1 MFKRKQLYSGLAFII
16 VFILQTVYGS
26 HLNGQSRKDTAGPFK
41 ADDLRSK
48 MAADTADRWMVT
60 RYIDSIKLFSK
71 RTFINP
77 KATDHTGW
85 GSFYGNGSLY
95 WFNDVKE
102 LELAATGF
110 TEKEADS
117 YIYHVVMNDSIE
129 LVPWSKPKVFRSNKF
144 ATYAYLG
151 KFECANKMIR
161 LEIYRLD
168 DYQHRVTA
176 SFNNMYLVP
185 ADLKMAVL
193 QYNNTFLSKPYQQ
206 VNIPDKAEKYFIKDS
221 IAAQK
226 MKFAWSDDIA
236 QISVHMVNTIQNDM
250 YNVYLKRTIDGKTDT
265 IHISNDWSITYHSKN
280 PFTRINASYF
290 REPGE
295 YEILVVPEP
304 PTGFKR
310 SAEMIRKLPFTVL
323 PGKMTSFSLKELLIL
338 LAIVITIALLIFW
351 YLRKKH
357 QRKLGSEMQQ
367 KEMIS
372 LQLRSVRDSLNP
384 HFIFNA
390 LAGIQNLMNKKD
402 TDNANLY
409 LSRFARITR
418 SVLNTR
424 ENDRISMKE
433 EISLLE
439 DYLQMEQLRFGFKY
453 YIYKD
458 EKLDENNMDIP
469 VLLIQPFVENA
480 IKHGISSLKQDGR
493 IDIRFKKTNNQV
505 IIEIE
510 DNGKGFDTSS
520 IAKGMGIS
528 LTEKRIELLN
538 SVYKPALIHLQK
550 KSGDKGTIITIIL
563 ENWI

>member
-1 MFKRKQLYSGLAFII
+1 MSKQNQLYRSFGLII
-16 VFILQTVYGS
+16 IFMLGIIYSATLKGQERLDTVGLTKPDNILAK
-26 HLNGQSRKDTAGPFK
+26 LK
-41 ADDLRSK
+41 ADLGDSWILLRGF
-48 MAADTADRWMVT
+48 DT
-60 RYIDSIKLFSK
+60 IKLFAK
-71 RTFINP
+71 RTFIDSS
-77 KATDHTGW
+77 ADHNGW
-85 GSFYGNGSLY
+85 GSFYGNGTLN

-102 LELAATGF
+102 LEFAVTGF
-110 TEKEADS
+110 NEKEADS
-117 YIYHVVMNDSIE
+117 FIYHITMNDSIE
-129 LVPWSKPKVFRSNKF
+129 LVPWSKPKEFRSNKS

-161 LEIYRLD
+161 LEMYRLNE
-168 DYQHRVTA
+168 YQNRIIA
-176 SFNNMYLVP
+176 SVNNMYLPP

-193 QYNNTFLSKPYQQ
+193 QFNNTYLSKPYQQ
-206 VNIPDKAEKYFIKDS
+206 VYIPRNASKYFSKED
-221 IAAQK
+221 IAAKK
-226 MKFAWSDDIA
+226 MKFVWTDSIA
-236 QISVHMVNTIQNDM
+236 QISIHMTNTIQNDM
-250 YNVYLKRTIDGKTDT
+250 YNVYLKKIVNGKTDT
-265 IHISNDWSITYHSKN
+265 IHISNNWNITYHSKD
-280 PFTRINASYF
+280 PFALISASYF

-304 PTGFKR
+304 PMEFKR
-310 SAEMIRKLPFTVL
+310 PVEIKTKIPFTVL
-323 PGKMTSFSLKELLIL
+323 PGKTTSYSLKELLIVL
-338 LAIVITIALLIFW
+338 GIAIVIGLLIFW
-351 YLRKKH
+351 FLRTKH
-357 QRKLGSEMQQ
+357 KRKLGSEKQQ

-402 TDNANLY
+402 TENANLY

-424 ENDRISMKE
+424 ENDRISLKE

-458 EKLDENNMDIP
+458 EKLDENNIDIP

-493 IDIRFKKTNNQV
+493 VDIRFKKTNNR
-505 IIEIE
+505 INIEIE
-510 DNGKGFDTSS
+510 DNGKGFDTNS

-538 SVYKPALIHLQK
+538 TAFKPALIRLQK
-550 KSGDKGTIITIIL
+550 KSGSKGTMITIIL
-563 ENWI
+563 ENWV

>member
-1 MFKRKQLYSGLAFII
+1 
-16 VFILQTVYGS
+16 
-26 HLNGQSRKDTAGPFK
+26 
-41 ADDLRSK
+41 
-48 MAADTADRWMVT
+48 
-60 RYIDSIKLFSK
+60 
-71 RTFINP
+71 
-77 KATDHTGW
+77 
-85 GSFYGNGSLY
+85 
-95 WFNDVKE
+95 
-102 LELAATGF
+102 
-110 TEKEADS
+110 
-117 YIYHVVMNDSIE
+117 
-129 LVPWSKPKVFRSNKF
+129 
-144 ATYAYLG
+144 
-151 KFECANKMIR
+151 
-161 LEIYRLD
+161 
-168 DYQHRVTA
+168 
-176 SFNNMYLVP
+176 
-185 ADLKMAVL
+185 
-193 QYNNTFLSKPYQQ
+193 
-206 VNIPDKAEKYFIKDS
+206 
-221 IAAQK
+221 
-226 MKFAWSDDIA
+226 
-236 QISVHMVNTIQNDM
+236 M

-265 IHISNDWSITYHSKN
+265 IHISNDWSITYHSKD

-295 YEILVVPEP
+295 YEILVAPEP
-304 PTGFKR
+304 PTGFTR
-310 SAEMIRKLPFTVL
+310 SVEMIRKLPFTVL

-357 QRKLGSEMQQ
+357 QRKLGSEMQK

-458 EKLDENNMDIP
+458 EKLDENNIEIP

-480 IKHGISSLKQDGR
+480 IKHGISSLKQDGQ
-493 IDIRFKKTNNQV
+493 IDIRLKKTNNQ
-505 IIEIE
+505 IIVEIE
-510 DNGKGFDTSS
+510 DNGKGFDTS
-520 IAKGMGIS
+520 ATKKGMGIS

-538 SVYKPALIHLQK
+538 SANKPAFILLEK
-550 KSGDKGTIITIIL
+550 NSGDKGTVISIIL
-563 ENWI
+563 ENWL